1 MPAANGLG
9 SARGMARVAAAM
21 ANGGEVGGCRL
32 MSQKTWLRMHGG
44 EEEAEDA
51 AQPHPGV
58 SPTNFS
64 RGGVNVFKWVFFQC
78 WQV

>member
-1 MPAANGLG
+1 
-9 SARGMARVAAAM
+9 
-21 ANGGEVGGCRL
+21 
-32 MSQKTWLRMHGG
+32 MSQETWLRMHGG

-64 RGGVNVFKWVFFQC
+64 RGGVNVFKWVFQC